1 VVPSTV
7 EPSYADR
14 LRRLERRGR
23 LRRVLDVQAPY
34 RWNLRRL
41 RPGRT
46 LDVGCG
52 LGRNLAH
59 LSADPAS
66 SGVGVDHNPA
76 CVAEC
81 VSRGFEAFTPED
93 FEQSAVAVRSGFDTL
108 LFAHVLEH
116 LDEEDGAALLR
127 RYLPY
132 LRPGGKVV
140 VIVPQSAGQRTDPT
154 HVRLVDRE
162 ALARL
167 ASLLDLGVV
176 SVRSFPLPRPFGRV
190 FPYNEDVSVLTV
202 AAR

>member
-1 VVPSTV
+1 MF
-7 EPSYADR
+7 
-14 LRRLERRGR
+14 
-23 LRRVLDVQAPY
+23 DVQAPY

-81 VSRGFEAFTPED
+81 LARGFEAFTSED
-93 FEQSAVAVRSGFDTL
+93 FERSAVAVRGSFDTL
-108 LFAHVLEH
+108 LVAHVLEH
-116 LDEEDGAALLR
+116 LDEEAGAALLR

-140 VIVPQSAGQRTDPT
+140 VIVPQPAGQRTDPT
-154 HVRLVDRE
+154 HVRLIDRA

-167 ASLLDLGVV
+167 ASLLGLGVV
-176 SVRSFPLPRPFGRV
+176 SAQSFPFPRPIGRV
-190 FPYNEDVSVLTV
+190 FRYNEDVSVLRV
-202 AAR
+202 ATA

>member
-1 VVPSTV
+1 VV
-7 EPSYADR
+7 
-14 LRRLERRGR
+14 
-23 LRRVLDVQAPY
+23 DVQAPY

-59 LSADPAS
+59 LASDPSA
-66 SGVGVDHNPA
+66 SGVGVDHNGA

-81 VSRGFEAFTPED
+81 RSRGFEAFTPEE
-93 FEQSAVAVRSGFDTL
+93 FERSPCAAECGFDTL

-116 LDEEDGAALLR
+116 LDEEAGVALVR

-132 LRPGGKVV
+132 VRQGGKVV

-154 HVRLVDRE
+154 HVRLIDRA

-167 ASLLDLGVV
+167 ASHAGLRVV
-176 SVRSFPLPRPFGRV
+176 SVRSFPFPRPVGRV
-190 FPYNEDVSVLTV
+190 FRYNEDVSVLRVST
-202 AAR
+202 R